1 MSRST
6 KNVSQPLTK
15 RRMPRQLYYKR
26 LPKGTTSHFEWQ
38 GNKFV
43 EIFMINGFRYV
54 KHFTPDNNTNFNHS
68 N

>member
-6 KNVSQPLTK
+6 NIVSQPLTK
-15 RRMPRQLYYKR
+15 RRKPRQLYYKR

-54 KHFTPDNNTNFNHS
+54 KHFTHDNNTNFNHD